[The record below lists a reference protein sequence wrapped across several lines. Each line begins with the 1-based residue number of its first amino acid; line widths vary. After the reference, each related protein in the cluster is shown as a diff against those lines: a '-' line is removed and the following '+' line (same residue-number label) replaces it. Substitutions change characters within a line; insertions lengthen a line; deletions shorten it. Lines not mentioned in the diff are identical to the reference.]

1 MARLTK
7 EGRDIMSSPA
17 GSPQQTGPALRR
29 AGWPGSQMRVGD
41 AERMAIADRLA
52 KHFVDGRL
60 DETEFDARLDRAM
73 RATTMADLTGLLTDL
88 PDDEPAQ
95 PQPQPPAAAQRHQ
108 RQMLRVQ
115 LERERLHL
123 RHERRRQRQAARRHG
138 VRSFCWMLAFV
149 AAVIGLIMI
158 VHTLTHSIGA
168 WLLLGLIVFL
178 WLRRDSGRYRN
189 G

>member
-1 MARLTK
+1 MAELIK
-7 EGRDIMSSPA
+7 EGRYTMSSPA

-29 AGWPGSQMRVGD
+29 ASWPGSQMRVGD
-41 AERMAIADRLA
+41 AERMAVADQLA

-73 RATTMADLTGLLTDL
+73 RATTMADLTGLLADL

-95 PQPQPPAAAQRHQ
+95 PQLPAATRRHQ
-108 RQMLRVQ
+108 RKMLRAQ

-123 RHERRRQRQAARRHG
+123 RHERRRQRQAARRNR
-138 VRSFCWMLAFV
+138 VRSLSWMLAFV
-149 AAVIGLIMI
+149 AAVIGLIVI
-158 VHTLTHSIGA
+158 VNTLTHSIGA
-168 WLLLGLIVFL
+168 WLLLGLIAFL
-178 WLRRDSGRYRN
+178 WLRRDNGRYRN

>member
-1 MARLTK
+1 MARLIE
-7 EGRDIMSSPA
+7 EGRDIMSSPE

-73 RATTMADLTGLLTDL
+73 RATTMADLTGLLADL

-95 PQPQPPAAAQRHQ
+95 PQSPTATQRHQ
-108 RQMLRVQ
+108 RKMLRAQ

-138 VRSFCWMLAFV
+138 VRSLSWVLVFV
-149 AAVIGLIMI
+149 AAVIGLII
-158 VHTLTHSIGA
+158 VVHTLTHSLGV
-168 WLLLGLIVFL
+168 WLLLGLIAFL
-178 WLRRDSGRYRN
+178 WLRRDGGRYRN

>member
-1 MARLTK
+1 MAQLAE

-17 GSPQQTGPALRR
+17 DLPQQAGPALRR
-29 AGWPGSQMRVGD
+29 AGWAGSQMRVSD

-60 DETEFDARLDRAM
+60 DETEFDTRLDCAM
-73 RATTMADLTGLLTDL
+73 RATTMADLTGLLADL
-88 PDDEPAQ
+88 PDDEPGE
-95 PQPQPPAAAQRHQ
+95 PELPAASRRHQ
-108 RQMLRVQ
+108 RKILRAQ

-123 RHERRRQRQAARRHG
+123 RHERRRQRQTARRHG
-138 VRSFCWMLAFV
+138 IRSLSWMLAFV
-149 AAVIGLIMI
+149 AAVIGLII
-158 VHTLTHSIGA
+158 VVHTLTHSIGA
-168 WLLLGLIVFL
+168 WLLLGLIAFL

>member
-1 MARLTK
+1 MARLIE

-60 DETEFDARLDRAM
+60 DEIEFDARLDRAM
-73 RATTMADLTGLLTDL
+73 RATTMADLTGLLADL

-95 PQPQPPAAAQRHQ
+95 PQPPAATQRHQ
-108 RQMLRVQ
+108 RKMMRAQ

-123 RHERRRQRQAARRHG
+123 RHERRTRRQAARRHG
-138 VRSFCWMLAFV
+138 ARSLSWMLMFV
-149 AAVIGLIMI
+149 AAVIGLIII

-168 WLLLGLIVFL
+168 WLLLGLIAFL
-178 WLRRDSGRYRN
+178 WLRREGGRYRSR
-189 G
+189 